1 MPPRERSSFIGTK
14 IWDMGFLTRTYL
26 AIVTISSVYWASS
39 GRPHFDTSWN
49 NTRDWKREL
58 ADKEGYFTNTW
69 AVEIDPAEEHVVAN
83 IAEKHG
89 FNIIGQ
95 VSERS
100 RCV

>member
-1 MPPRERSSFIGTK
+1 
-14 IWDMGFLTRTYL
+14 MGHGPFLLTRAYL
-26 AIVTISSVYWASS
+26 AIATISNVYWASS
-39 GRPHFDTSWN
+39 GRPQFDASWN

-83 IAEKHG
+83 IAKKHG

-95 VSERS
+95 VSQDRNTLKRREEFKYS
-100 RCV
+100 